1 MHKPR
6 FQLVAVD
13 LDGTLADEH
22 NRCSPEDLRALHAV
36 VQQGAY
42 VVIASGRMHAATERF
57 WHEAGLNAPIL
68 SYNGAMVKH
77 PRDGFIWFH
86 LTVPSAIAEEIVE
99 FCETHGY
106 HLNYYLND
114 HLYVREETPWSRL
127 YCQRTG
133 SVVEVVGSLRQWKGC
148 SPTKLILIDT
158 PEVTDRLCDQM
169 RQRYGERLNIIK
181 SNDEYLEFMHAGA
194 NKAATLRRIAYR
206 MGIAREQVLA
216 IGDGHNDLPMM
227 RWAGYAVAMGN
238 AKPAVK
244 EAADWVAPPIEQNGL
259 ARALVELFELR
270 EEEVFKA

>member
-1 MHKPR
+1 MDSLP
-6 FQLVAVD
+6 FNLVAVD

-22 NRCSPEDLRALHAV
+22 NRCSPVDLRAMHAV
-36 VQQGAY
+36 AQRGVY

-86 LTVPSAIAEEIVE
+86 LTVPAAFADAIVD

-114 HLYVREETPWSRL
+114 HLYVKEETPWSQL
-127 YCQRTG
+127 YHQRTG
-133 SVVEVVGSLRQWKGC
+133 SVIEPVGSLTRFRGQ

-158 PEVTDRLCDQM
+158 PETTDTLREQFL
-169 RQRYGERLNIIK
+169 QRFGERLNIIK
-181 SNDEYLEFMHAGA
+181 SNDEYLEFMHPAA
-194 NKAATLRRIAYR
+194 NKARTLQRLAYQL
-206 MGIAREQVLA
+206 GVPRERVLA
-216 IGDGHNDLPMM
+216 IGDGNNDIPML

-244 EAADWVAPPIEQNGL
+244 ALAHRIAPSIEQNGL
-259 ARALVELFELR
+259 AVALVDIFKLDEK
-270 EEEVFKA
+270 EVFDP